1 MTLEQEQMQQT
12 PVSTGDDDMRQ
23 YLHEIRTFP
32 RLTPEEERDLARR
45 CAQGE
50 EDAICR
56 MVNANLRLVVSIARE
71 YTGRGV
77 PLLDL
82 IQEGSIGLLAA
93 ARKFD
98 YTREVRFST
107 YATKWI
113 RQGITR
119 CLMNHAGLIRVPL
132 HTLERMR
139 KIQSVRN
146 QLLQESGQ
154 EPDRKEI
161 ARICDLS
168 EEKVAKILALTPD
181 ICSLELPVGQDD
193 STLGDLLE
201 DLDAP
206 EPQEMLVRREL
217 ETMLHQML
225 GNLNPRQ
232 QQILKLHYGLDN
244 GVCYSLEEIGRQL
257 GISKERARQIEHQ
270 AMEKLKTMGTSMG
283 LEDFLE

>member
-1 MTLEQEQMQQT
+1 MTLEQMQQT

-23 YLHEIRTFP
+23 DLHEIRTFP
-32 RLTPEEERDLARR
+32 RLTAEEERDLARR

>member
-1 MTLEQEQMQQT
+1 M
-12 PVSTGDDDMRQ
+12 
-23 YLHEIRTFP
+23 
-32 RLTPEEERDLARR
+32 
-45 CAQGE
+45 
-50 EDAICR
+50 
-56 MVNANLRLVVSIARE
+56 
-71 YTGRGV
+71 
-77 PLLDL
+77 
-82 IQEGSIGLLAA
+82 
-93 ARKFD
+93 
-98 YTREVRFST
+98 
-107 YATKWI
+107 
-113 RQGITR
+113 
-119 CLMNHAGLIRVPL
+119 
-132 HTLERMR
+132 
-139 KIQSVRN
+139 
-146 QLLQESGQ
+146 
-154 EPDRKEI
+154 
-161 ARICDLS
+161 
-168 EEKVAKILALTPD
+168 
-181 ICSLELPVGQDD
+181 GQDD

>member
-1 MTLEQEQMQQT
+1 MTLEQMQQT

-32 RLTPEEERDLARR
+32 RLTAEEERDLARR

-257 GISKERARQIEHQ
+257 GISKERARQIEQQ

>member
-1 MTLEQEQMQQT
+1 
-12 PVSTGDDDMRQ
+12 
-23 YLHEIRTFP
+23 
-32 RLTPEEERDLARR
+32 
-45 CAQGE
+45 
-50 EDAICR
+50 
-56 MVNANLRLVVSIARE
+56 
-71 YTGRGV
+71 
-77 PLLDL
+77 
-82 IQEGSIGLLAA
+82 
-93 ARKFD
+93 
-98 YTREVRFST
+98 
-107 YATKWI
+107 
-113 RQGITR
+113 
-119 CLMNHAGLIRVPL
+119 MNHAGLIRVPL

>member
-1 MTLEQEQMQQT
+1 MTLEQMQQT

-32 RLTPEEERDLARR
+32 RLTAEEEHDLARR